1 MHKLDH
7 EMTQNEK
14 TKIKLE
20 KNLLRTQ
27 VERDNTRSQLEK
39 LRRTKKKTGQILRR
53 IYDLESDETKL
64 EKEISRL
71 RIEIRA
77 LR

>member
-1 MHKLDH
+1 
-7 EMTQNEK
+7 MTQNEK

>member
-14 TKIKLE
+14 VKIKLE
-20 KNLLRTQ
+20 KSLLRSQ
-27 VERDNTRSQLEK
+27 VERDNARSQLEK

-53 IYDLESDETKL
+53 IRDLEGDETRL
-64 EKEISRL
+64 EKEISKL
-71 RIEIRA
+71 RVEIRN